1 MNRKMADNKMANMKV
16 MNKKM
21 ANRKMINMKLMNKK
35 MINKTLVAAISL
47 AIAVSSFTAF
57 ADDSDIQAK
66 ADAMAH
72 KYLITD
78 THIDVPYRIEEE
90 WEDVT
95 KATAKGD
102 FDYPRAKKGGLDLP
116 FMSIYTPS
124 SLEGTTGDGSKSW
137 QVANRLIDSVEALVG
152 RAPDKFMLVHNTA
165 EAREAHQKGLIG
177 LAMGMENGSP
187 INSDLSNV
195 QFFADRGISY
205 ITLAHGLSNH
215 ISDSSYDDNKHWKGL
230 SPFGEKVVAEMNRV
244 GVMVDV
250 SHISDD
256 AFYAVIKLSKTPV
269 IASHSTP
276 RHFTPGF
283 ERNMDDDMI
292 KALAKNGG
300 VIQINFGS
308 TFVTQAAADW
318 SDAMKKAVTAFMEEN
333 ALEADSAE
341 VKEFAKNY
349 TAANPK
355 RFATMDEL
363 MATFQHVMDLVG
375 PQFVGIG
382 SDYDGVGDSLPEG
395 AKDVSTYPAIIA
407 EMLKR
412 GYSEDV
418 IEGILGGNLMRV
430 WGQVEDY
437 AARVPSK

>member
-1 MNRKMADNKMANMKV
+1 MTKS
-16 MNKKM
+16 
-21 ANRKMINMKLMNKK
+21 MINR
-35 MINKTLVAAISL
+35 TLVAAISL
-47 AIAVSSFTAF
+47 GMAVSSFTAF
-57 ADDSDIQAK
+57 ADDADIQAK
-66 ADAMAH
+66 ADALAH

-95 KATAKGD
+95 VATAKGD
-102 FDYPRAKKGGLDLP
+102 FDYPRAKKGGLDIP

-124 SLEGTTGDGSKSW
+124 SLEGTSGDGSESY

-152 RAPDKFMLVHNTA
+152 RAPDKFMLVYNTSD
-165 EAREAHQKGLIG
+165 AREAHKKGLIG
-177 LAMGMENGSP
+177 LAMGLENGSP
-187 INSDLSNV
+187 INHELSNV

-205 ITLAHGLSNH
+205 ITLSHGLSNH
-215 ISDSSYDDNKHWKGL
+215 ISDSSYDDNKQWQGL
-230 SPFGEKVVAEMNRV
+230 SPFGKQVVAEMNRV

-250 SHISDD
+250 SHISDE
-256 AFYAVIKLSKTPV
+256 AFYDVIEISKTPV
-269 IASHSTP
+269 IASHSSP

-283 ERNMDDDMI
+283 ERNMSDDMI

-308 TFVTQAAADW
+308 AFVTQASRDW
-318 SDAMKKAVTAFMEEN
+318 YDALRKAQTAFIEEIG
-333 ALEADSAE
+333 LEEDSEE
-341 VKEFAKNY
+341 VKKFVKDYVAS
-349 TAANPK
+349 NPT

-363 MATFQHVMDLVG
+363 MATFQHVIDLVG

-395 AKDVSTYPAIIA
+395 AKDVSSYPAIIA

-412 GYSEDV
+412 GYTEDV

-437 AARVPSK
+437 AAKAR

>member
-1 MNRKMADNKMANMKV
+1 MTKS
-16 MNKKM
+16 
-21 ANRKMINMKLMNKK
+21 MINR
-35 MINKTLVAAISL
+35 TLVAAISL
-47 AIAVSSFTAF
+47 GMAVSSLTAF

-66 ADAMAH
+66 ADALAH

-95 KATAKGD
+95 VATAKGD
-102 FDYPRAKKGGLDLP
+102 FDYPRAKQGGLDLP

-124 SLEGTTGDGSKSW
+124 SLEGTSGDGSESY

-152 RAPDKFMLVHNTA
+152 RAPDKFMLVYNTSD
-165 EAREAHQKGLIG
+165 AREAHKKGLIG
-177 LAMGMENGSP
+177 LAMGLENGSP
-187 INSDLSNV
+187 INHELSNV

-205 ITLAHGLSNH
+205 ITLSHGLSNH
-215 ISDSSYDDNKHWKGL
+215 ISDSSYDDNKQWQGL
-230 SPFGEKVVAEMNRV
+230 SPFGKQVVAEMNRV

-250 SHISDD
+250 SHISDE
-256 AFYAVIKLSKTPV
+256 AFYDVIEISKAPV
-269 IASHSTP
+269 IASHSSP

-283 ERNMDDDMI
+283 ERNMSDDMI

-308 TFVTQAAADW
+308 AFVTQASRDWYDALRKAQAA
-318 SDAMKKAVTAFMEEN
+318 FIEEN
-333 ALEADSAE
+333 ALEEDSQE
-341 VKEFAKNY
+341 VKKFVKDYVAS
-349 TAANPK
+349 NPT

-363 MATFQHVMDLVG
+363 MATFQHVIDLVG

-395 AKDVSTYPAIIA
+395 AKDVSSYPAIIA

-412 GYSEDV
+412 GYTEDV

-437 AARVPSK
+437 AVKAK